1 MAVDVRKIGI
11 WMVVAGGALMS
22 VGLVADAVRHADDPT
37 LAAREG
43 IFDLSSLPH
52 ALFFGG
58 IAVAILGLFAL
69 VAGTQL
75 YKPGQRVTV
84 ERRLL
89 QVGAPMAAIVLIG
102 GCAAFAGTSKLAD
115 PAGSATAA
123 GATDAHSASHGETA
137 PAASS
142 TDAHSATH
150 DETSAGST
158 ACGGRTEAVRPDP
171 ADRPERRAGRHS

>member
-1 MAVDVRKIGI
+1 
-11 WMVVAGGALMS
+11 MS

-115 PAGSATAA
+115 RRLRDGRRDRRALGQPRRDRAGGVEHRRAFR
-123 GATDAHSASHGETA
+123 DPRRNE
-137 PAASS
+137 
-142 TDAHSATH
+142 
-150 DETSAGST
+150 
-158 ACGGRTEAVRPDP
+158 CRINCLGGRTEAVRPDP
-171 ADRPERRAGRHS
+171 ADRPERRAGRHPRSSKRAPRT